1 LGIKQGH
8 LGYHFGFALCFI
20 LLFLPRNFLRM
31 ANLKEVRIRIA
42 SVNTTQQI
50 TKAMKLVAAS
60 KLKRAQDR
68 ILQMRPYSEKLN
80 EILSNIMSNM
90 EGGTSLSFN
99 KQREAKNVL
108 VVLITSDKGLCGGF
122 NANLIKTAKK
132 LIGETYA
139 AQRKKGGVSMLF
151 VGKKGYDFF
160 KKEKDINCIT
170 DHVGMMAKLSFPNSQ
185 LISESLMQSF
195 TEEKYDVIELV
206 YAKFV
211 NAATQRFLVERFLPV
226 AASTEKK
233 KSKTKADYIFE
244 PEKEELLKE
253 LVPKILNTQMFKALA
268 DTNASEHGARM
279 VAMDS
284 ATNNAQELM
293 RQLRIQYNRERQA
306 AITKEILEIVGGAAA
321 LEEKA

>member
-1 LGIKQGH
+1 
-8 LGYHFGFALCFI
+8 
-20 LLFLPRNFLRM
+20 M

-80 EILSNIMSNM
+80 EILSNIMDNL

-99 KQREAKNVL
+99 KKRDIKKVL
-108 VVLITSDKGLCGGF
+108 VVLITSDKGLAGGF
-122 NANLIKTAKK
+122 NSNLIKTARK
-132 LIGETYA
+132 LVNETYA
-139 AQRKKGGVSMLF
+139 EQRSKGGVSMLF

-160 KKEKDINCIT
+160 KKEKDITHIADN
-170 DHVGMMAKLSFPNSQ
+170 V
-185 LISESLMQSF
+185 SLMANLTFERSQQVSEFLMNSF
-195 TEEKYDVIELV
+195 AEEKFDVIEIV

-211 NAATQRFLVERFLPV
+211 NAATQKFMTERFLPV
-226 AASTEKK
+226 EASAEKK
-233 KSKTKADYIFE
+233 KSKAKADYIFE
-244 PEKEELLKE
+244 PEKELLLEE
-253 LVPKILNTQMFKALA
+253 LVPKILNTQLFKALL

-279 VAMDS
+279 VAMES
-284 ATNNAQELM
+284 ATNNAQDLI
-293 RQLRIQYNRERQA
+293 RQLKIQYNRERQA

-321 LEEKA
+321 LEEK